1 MVERQHAPGGFLAG
15 TVGDVHAMLAT
26 NAGKQALT
34 ARLLGVGDGP
44 HRLDAGAAQAP
55 RLEVALCRCR
65 VGKQRA
71 VKSGLLSSLC
81 TASLDASV
89 QLAVLHW
96 EALKAATPPPQ
107 LPAAHP

>member
-1 MVERQHAPGGFLAG
+1 MHRVGAWLALWAMCTPCWQPMPNSKAP
-15 TVGDVHAMLAT
+15 
-26 NAGKQALT
+26 LT
-34 ARLLGVGDGP
+34 ACLLGVGDGA

-81 TASLDASV
+81 TAPLDASV